1 MVIAHHRRIQ
11 DPLYGA
17 YTVKLY
23 KSEKRPAAEGEWRHE
38 RILLC
43 PDSDDP
49 SYRQIVIEHADED
62 ELSVIAELITVLD

>member
-1 MVIAHHRRIQ
+1 
-11 DPLYGA
+11 
-17 YTVKLY
+17 
-23 KSEKRPAAEGEWRHE
+23 
-38 RILLC
+38 LLC